1 MLSFT
6 QPTYE
11 VWEGV
16 HPHAVIGVQ
25 ASGMHPGNPFSVKV
39 IPMDGTA
46 ISEYIL
52 FAYTVS

>member
-6 QPTYE
+6 EPTYE

-16 HPHAVIGVQ
+16 HSHAVIGVQ
-25 ASGMHPGNPFSVKV
+25 ASGWHPGNPFSVKV
-39 IPMDGTA
+39 IPMDDTA
-46 ISEYIL
+46 ISGCIP